1 MILGVDL
8 TPDQA
13 RFLSLTINGL
23 ANGAIL
29 ALTALGFVL
38 IYKATEV
45 INFAQGQFLVVGAFM
60 VYNANVT
67 WGWPAWASVLF
78 GIASGVVLGVAIER
92 AILRRLI
99 GEASL
104 SVIMVTIGLASAM
117 AGTVLWTWGAEP
129 KPSPSFIPTGSV
141 RIFGEVSVA
150 SNRFWAVGVA
160 AIVLIAVGLFF
171 QKSRHG
177 VAMRAVAD
185 DQQAA
190 MVQGISVNRVFAM
203 AWAMAG
209 AAGAI
214 GGVLLASINGAYG
227 LELEAF
233 AILVFP
239 VVILGG
245 LDSILGT
252 VVGGVIVGL
261 VVEYTKSYMDQGWL
275 GMSATDFSQIIPFV
289 VLVAILLVKPY
300 GLFGQTR
307 IERV

>member
-1 MILGVDL
+1 VTEFLNL
-8 TPDQA
+8 T
-13 RFLSLTINGL
+13 LNGL

-45 INFAQGQFLVVGAFM
+45 INFAQGQFLVIGSFM
-60 VYNANVT
+60 VFNANVT
-67 WGWPAWASVLF
+67 WGWPPWLSVLF
-78 GIASGVVLGVAIER
+78 GIASGVVLGLAIER
-92 AILRRLI
+92 LILRRLI
-99 GEASL
+99 GESTL

-117 AGTVLWTWGAEP
+117 GGIALGIWGAEP
-129 KPSPSFIPTGSV
+129 KTRPPFIPAGRV
-141 RIFGEVSVA
+141 NLFGD
-150 SNRFWAVGVA
+150 VGVGADRLWAMAVA
-160 AIVLIAVGLFF
+160 AAVLVAVGLFF

-209 AAGAI
+209 AAGAVA
-214 GGVLLASINGAYG
+214 GVLLASMSGGYG
-227 LELEAF
+227 LGLESF
-233 AILVFP
+233 AIFVFP

-261 VVEYTKSYMDQGWL
+261 LVEYSKFYLNNKL
-275 GMSATDFSQIIPFV
+275 GMSGSDFSEILPFAA
-289 VLVAILLVKPY
+289 LVAILLVKPY
-300 GLFGQTR
+300 GLFGQVR

>member
-1 MILGVDL
+1 MILAEFD
-8 TPDQA
+8 TT
-13 RFLSLTINGL
+13 RFLTLTINGL

-67 WGWPAWASVLF
+67 WGWPPWASVLF
-78 GIASGVVLGVAIER
+78 GVACGVLLGVIVER
-92 AILRRLI
+92 LILRRLV

-117 AGTVLWTWGAEP
+117 AGSVLWLWGAEP
-129 KPSPSFIPTGSV
+129 KPGPTF
-141 RIFGEVSVA
+141 FGTSSQDLFGDVSVPT
-150 SNRFWAVGVA
+150 NRLWAIGVATLVLVAVGA
-160 AIVLIAVGLFF
+160 FF
-171 QKSRHG
+171 RWSRHG

-209 AAGAI
+209 AAGAV
-214 GGVLLASINGAYG
+214 GGALLASFNGSYG
-227 LELEAF
+227 LELEVF
-233 AILVFP
+233 AIFVFP
-239 VVILGG
+239 VVIVGG
-245 LDSILGT
+245 LDSVIGT

-261 VVEYTKSYMDQGWL
+261 LVEYTKSYMDQGWL
-275 GMSATDFSQIIPFV
+275 GMSATDYSQILPFV

>member
-1 MILGVDL
+1 M
-8 TPDQA
+8 T

-67 WGWPAWASVLF
+67 WGWPAWASLLF
-78 GIASGVVLGVAIER
+78 GIGCGIVLGVVIER
-92 AILRRLI
+92 VILRRLI
-99 GEASL
+99 GEATL
-104 SVIMVTIGLASAM
+104 SVIMVTIGLASAL

-129 KPSPSFIPTGSV
+129 KPAPSFIPGDSV
-141 RIFGEVSVA
+141 QLGEISVA
-150 SNRFWAVGVA
+150 VNRFWAVAVA
-160 AIVLIAVGLFF
+160 AVVLVAVGLFF
-171 QKSRHG
+171 RKSRHG

-214 GGVLLASINGAYG
+214 GGVLLASINGAYHAID
-227 LELEAF
+227 LEVF
-233 AILVFP
+233 AIFVFP

-252 VVGGVIVGL
+252 VVGGTIVGL
-261 VVEYTKSYMDQGWL
+261 LVEYTKSYMDQGWL
-275 GMSATDFSQIIPFV
+275 GMSATDWSQVLPFLI
-289 VLVAILLVKPY
+289 LVGILLIKPY

>member
-1 MILGVDL
+1 V
-8 TPDQA
+8 TEFA
-13 RFLSLTINGL
+13 SLTINGL

-67 WGWPAWASVLF
+67 WGWPWPLALAF
-78 GIASGVVLGVAIER
+78 GIGSGIVLGMAIER
-92 AILRRLI
+92 LILRRLI
-99 GEASL
+99 GESTL

-117 AGTVLWTWGAEP
+117 GGVVLGTWGAEP
-129 KPSPSFIPTGSV
+129 KPSPTFIPSGSV
-141 RIFGEVSVA
+141 RVFGDVSVA
-150 SNRFWAVGVA
+150 ANRFWAVGVA
-160 AIVLIAVGLFF
+160 AVVLVAVGLFF
-171 QKSRHG
+171 QRSRHG

-190 MVQGISVNRVFAM
+190 MVQGISVNRIFAM
-203 AWAMAG
+203 AWALAG
-209 AAGAI
+209 AAGTI
-214 GGVLLASINGAYG
+214 GGVLLASINGGYS
-227 LELEAF
+227 LELESF
-233 AILVFP
+233 AIFVFP

-245 LDSILGT
+245 LDSVLGT

-261 VVEYTKSYMDQGWL
+261 LVEYTKGYM
-275 GMSATDFSQIIPFV
+275 SVNASQIIPFAA
-289 VLVAILLVKPY
+289 LVAILLVKPY
-300 GLFGQTR
+300 GLFGQVR